1 MTMHC
6 CVAPFY
12 HASTTTNPLEEP
24 ATDSGIEHV
33 SFCVLLKLVAV

>member
-6 CVAPFY
+6 RVAPFY
-12 HASTTTNPLEEP
+12 HASTTTNLLEEL

-33 SFCVLLKLVAV
+33 SFCVLFKLGV